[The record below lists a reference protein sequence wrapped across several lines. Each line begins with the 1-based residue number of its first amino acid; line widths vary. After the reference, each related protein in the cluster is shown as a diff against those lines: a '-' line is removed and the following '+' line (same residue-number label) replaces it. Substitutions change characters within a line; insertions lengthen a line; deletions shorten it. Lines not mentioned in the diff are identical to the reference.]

1 MSELKPKR
9 VKEKGASVTIE
20 WFRLEQRY
28 NTGWRASL
36 QEEIDFGDDIHQEIN
51 TWTQPADGYRGA
63 SQGLSPDPRQ
73 AIKAKVVVT
82 SSQSVSFVCNNE
94 SFWRYFLLS
103 NFHFHGID

>member
-1 MSELKPKR
+1 MISIRTTLQYWTR
-9 VKEKGASVTIE
+9 
-20 WFRLEQRY
+20 
-28 NTGWRASL
+28 SL
-36 QEEIDFGDDIHQEIN
+36 TVEEIDFGNDIHQE
-51 TWTQPADGYRGA
+51 TDRQFADGYGGA
-63 SQGLSPDPRQ
+63 SQGLSADPRQ